1 MLVKFIV
8 WVKISSRFIAG
19 LQFIV
24 LLALHHHPHKPW
36 DILYFWTKF
45 IVWSI
50 HNFAYIYV
58 YKSHA
63 LHHHLHKHW
72 DNLYFL
78 TKSIVWCQFIILLIL
93 VQITGLVVIIINV
106 GKIHSL
112 GKTSS
117 RFIAGLQFI
126 VLLALIRLLHICP
139 T

>member
-1 MLVKFIV
+1 MEVLRWVTIHSLVTIHICYWWLFRNFKAAIH
-8 WVKISSRFIAG
+8 SLSNN
-19 LQFIV
+19 
-24 LLALHHHPHKPW
+24 LLYAICALHHHPHKPW

-93 VQITGLVVIIINV
+93 VQYTSLVVIIINV
-106 GKIHSL
+106 SKIHSL
-112 GKTSS
+112 GKH
-117 RFIAGLQFI
+117 F
-126 VLLALIRLLHICP
+126 
-139 T
+139 